1 MTKII
6 CDVTRKEIKNPH
18 RDYNYF
24 SMLGRNISAEAK
36 YELDEAVR
44 AAMIKRQRYSFEEY
58 KQVYAATL
66 EKMCS

>member
-6 CDVTRKEIKNPH
+6 CDITRKEIKNPH

-24 SMLGRNISAEAK
+24 AILGRNISAEAK
-36 YELDEAVR
+36 YDLDDTVR
-44 AAMIKRQRYSFEEY
+44 AAMAKRSRYSFEDY
-58 KQVYAATL
+58 KKVFMATL